1 MTARTHEAPR
11 KDEMR
16 SNQKSASAIAI
27 DYHKPSMIAGATM
40 IGAACLLGLCGVIT
54 GGTAVVAAIRH
65 YLREADMTPA
75 EMIRHRL
82 DQGKAAASATA
93 NAWQQHNGVPT
104 RRPVRTG

>member
-1 MTARTHEAPR
+1 MSGRTHEALR

-27 DYHKPSMIAGATM
+27 DYHKPALIAGATM
-40 IGAACLLGLCGVIT
+40 MGAACLIGLCGVIT
-54 GGTAVVAAIRH
+54 GGTAVFAAIRH
-65 YLREADMTPA
+65 YLREADMTPG

-93 NAWQQHNGVPT
+93 NAWQQHNGTPA
-104 RRPVRTG
+104 RRPVRA